1 MNERR
6 NMRTYVNCAALSV
19 GHPLPATTCGQTL
32 PTDITSK
39 RGGFTLIELLV
50 VIAIIAILAA
60 MLLPALA
67 KAKTNALTTTCL
79 SNQKQ
84 LVMAWL
90 QYANDNKDKLVNM
103 NPQNYG
109 PGVSSWRLNNYNP
122 ALVNLK
128 GEDLTQQNITE
139 FLACYQEGS
148 FWPYAPNANVVH
160 CPADLRQN
168 LPPNPN
174 IETEGTR
181 PNGNFA
187 WGSYSGAGGLNGQ
200 GGSLFNMR
208 DIVHTSSRFVF
219 VEEND
224 PRGEN
229 EGSWEQGSLESP
241 PWNGSEEDSTAAWHE
256 LNSTFSWAD
265 GHAET
270 HRWVDQAMIT
280 YALSMNGNKYGGTT
294 PNAANAPHDW
304 GYIVVGFPT
313 QHNP

>member
-1 MNERR
+1 MKTRVR
-6 NMRTYVNCAALSV
+6 HSDK
-19 GHPLPATTCGQTL
+19 G
-32 PTDITSK
+32 S
-39 RGGFTLIELLV
+39 RGRSPNTGGFQDQQKSGFTLIELLV

-67 KAKTNALTTTCL
+67 KAKSNAMTTTCL

-84 LVMAWL
+84 LVLAWL
-90 QYANDNKDKLVNM
+90 QYANDNKDRLVNM
-103 NPQNYG
+103 NPQDYG
-109 PGVSSWRLNNYNP
+109 PGAASWRLDNYNP
-122 ALVNLK
+122 AMVNLQ
-128 GEDLTQQNITE
+128 GEGLEQQNITE
-139 FLACYQEGS
+139 FLACYAEGS

-160 CPADLRQN
+160 CPADLRQYK
-168 LPPNPN
+168 PPNPN
-174 IETEGTR
+174 IYTEGTY

-200 GGSLFNMR
+200 SGSLFNMR

-229 EGSWEQGSLESP
+229 EGSWEQGSLAASP
-241 PWNGSEEDSTAAWHE
+241 PPWTGSDEEDSTAAWHE
-256 LNSTFSWAD
+256 LNSTYSWAD

-270 HRWVDQAMIT
+270 HRWVDPAMIA

-294 PNAANAPHDW
+294 PNQVNAPHDW
-304 GYIVVGFPT
+304 RYIEVGYPT
-313 QHNP
+313 KYNP